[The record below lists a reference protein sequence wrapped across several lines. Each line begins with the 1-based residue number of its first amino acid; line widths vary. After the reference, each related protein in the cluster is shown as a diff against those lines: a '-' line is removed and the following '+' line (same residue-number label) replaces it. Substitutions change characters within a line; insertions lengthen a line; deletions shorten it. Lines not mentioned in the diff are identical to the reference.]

1 MIRLFAAFLLFGA
14 LVLPASGRQSSSL
27 SLQISNTADYSADVR
42 EFALGDR
49 IYFRVIPPA
58 GTVDETSFEL
68 KPKGSGDRVSGVLAN
83 DGTGFA
89 GSILVA
95 DLLGAAQTWNLR
107 LEVRMGRNRLRA
119 TADLEIE
126 RPADGSGD
134 NGGGGNSGNTGN
146 SSKIRGTV
154 TNVATDGTIT
164 VAGTPI
170 MTGAFTRF
178 TGQFTDLASLLNET
192 VQVKVRQTDRGLEAT
207 LVTVIT
213 SRDVVS
219 FKGKIKTVSGTT
231 LEVRNLEVLTDGS
244 TTVTGDD
251 GRDLTLGDLMPGMHV
266 EVSAVRTD
274 AAWYATDITVLF
286 RQSNSDDGRD
296 RMEGQ
301 IEALSP
307 PSMITVGGLQFLVSD
322 QTRLQGFD
330 RLESL
335 EVGQHVSI
343 EFVSGDAGLEAR
355 VIAASDKSDN
365 PDQELR
371 VRGEIACVIDNTFD
385 VDGIVFTVT
394 NDTVFSSGLPFE
406 IGFADLIPGIEVE
419 VLGMRRSDGT
429 NQLSDRVD
437 ATQIRVKKGLATLQ
451 DIEGPVEAVRD
462 GELEVGGTTIVLTAH
477 TKFQGDRNQ
486 DADALEV
493 GQSVRVSAIADRNGT
508 LYALRVKVLK
518 AHERDDVG
526 VHGTLSDVSLSG
538 DSGTITI
545 NDLVFHLHDQTQILD
560 RAGDF
565 LYPQALV
572 VGMRARVEAFEEN
585 GQLIAD
591 EIRVNEKLSVPGR
604 LIGPVTGRDA
614 GSITVAG
621 ARFEID
627 SGSRIKA
634 DDADSQLDVRFR
646 HRADGSL
653 YAERVSRTQRTAVLF
668 SGTLEDATGGV
679 IIASGV
685 RIDVSAA
692 DLEGPDGAAI
702 GLDDLRPDQPIRVEG
717 DWSDAFIATRVKVR
731 DLMML
736 SGSVATRGT
745 ENIEVAGLSFA
756 LTDETE
762 VIGSDG
768 SIIDAADIPAEA
780 YLEIVAAVALSDGTN
795 QLSGTNGTNQFTAT
809 QVSVLATVGAS
820 TTGAESADLPM
831 SFTLGQ
837 NYPNP
842 FNPATRIHFE
852 MPAGISDV
860 RLEIVDVL
868 GRRIRILAAGPRSGG
883 RHEVSWDGRSDAG
896 FEVPSA
902 IYIYTLTVGGERISR
917 TMTLLR

>member
-1 MIRLFAAFLLFGA
+1 MIRSLAAVLLLGV
-14 LVLPASGRQSSSL
+14 LVLPAAGQQRSSL
-27 SLQISNTADYSADVR
+27 SHQISNAADYQTDVR
-42 EFALGDR
+42 DFTLGDR
-49 IYFRVIPPA
+49 IYFRVTPPA
-58 GTVDETSFEL
+58 GTVDEADFEM
-68 KPKGSGDRVSGVLAN
+68 KPRGSGERVSGALIN
-83 DGTGFA
+83 DGSGFA

-95 DLLGAAQTWNLR
+95 DLQGPAQTWELR
-107 LEVRMGRNRLRA
+107 LEVRMGRDRLRA
-119 TADLEIE
+119 IVGLEIE

-134 NGGGGNSGNTGN
+134 NGNSG

-154 TNVATDGTIT
+154 TDVATDGTIT

-170 MTGAFTRF
+170 LTGAFTRF
-178 TGQFTDLASLLNET
+178 AGQFTDLSGLLNET
-192 VQVKVRQTDRGLEAT
+192 VQVKVRRTDHGLEAM

-219 FKGKIKTVSGTT
+219 FKGKIKAVSGTT
-231 LEVRNLEVLTDGS
+231 LEVRNLEVLTDGL

-286 RQSNSDDGRD
+286 RLSNSDDGRD

-301 IEALSP
+301 IEALAP
-307 PSMITVGGLQFLVSD
+307 PTLITVGGLQFLVSD

-335 EVGQHVSI
+335 GVGQHVSI

-355 VIAASDKSDN
+355 VISAPDQSGHA
-365 PDQELR
+365 DQELR
-371 VRGEIACVIDNTFD
+371 VRGAITCVFDNTFD
-385 VDGIVFTVT
+385 VDGIVFTVSH
-394 NDTVFSSGLPFE
+394 DTAFSSGLPFE
-406 IGFADLIPGIEVE
+406 IGFADLIVGIEVE
-419 VLGMRRSDGT
+419 VLGLRRSDGT
-429 NQLSDRVD
+429 NQLGDRVD
-437 ATQIRVKKGLATLQ
+437 ATQIRIKKGLGTPQ
-451 DIEGPVEAVRD
+451 DLEGIVEVVRD

-477 TKFQGDRNQ
+477 TKLQGDRNQ
-486 DADALEV
+486 NAGAVEV
-493 GQSVRVSAIADRNGT
+493 GQNVRVSAIADRNGT

-518 AHERDDVG
+518 PRERDDVD
-526 VHGTLSDVSLSG
+526 VHGALSDVSLSG
-538 DSGTITI
+538 DGGTITI

-565 LYPQALV
+565 LYPQALAE
-572 VGMRARVEAFEEN
+572 GMRAHVEGFEEN
-585 GQLIAD
+585 GLLLAD
-591 EIRVNEKLSVPGR
+591 EIRLNEKLSIPGR
-604 LIGPVTGRDA
+604 LIGPVTDRDA
-614 GSITVAG
+614 SSVTVAG
-621 ARFEID
+621 ARFAID
-627 SGSRIKA
+627 SDSRINA
-634 DDADSQLDVRFR
+634 DDADPQLDVRFR

-653 YAERVSRTQRTAVLF
+653 YAERISPSQRTGVLF
-668 SGTLEDATGGV
+668 SGTIEEASGGM
-679 IIASGV
+679 ITASGV

-692 DLEGPDGAAI
+692 DLEGPDGAA
-702 GLDDLRPDQPIRVEG
+702 LVFDDLRPDQPIRVEG
-717 DWSDAFIATRVKVR
+717 HWSDAFLASRVKVR
-731 DLMML
+731 DLMMV
-736 SGSVATRGT
+736 SGSVATRGA

-768 SIIDAADIPAEA
+768 STIDAADIPAEA
-780 YLEIVAAVALSDGTN
+780 YLEIVATVALSDGTN

-809 QVSVLATVGAS
+809 QVSVLAAVGAS
-820 TTGAESADLPM
+820 TTSVEHGDLPV
-831 SFTLGQ
+831 SFSLGQ

-842 FNPATRIHFE
+842 FNPATRIQFE

-883 RHEVSWDGRSDAG
+883 RHQVSWDGRSDAG